1 MVAATD
7 LRIPG
12 PTPLP
17 PQVMEAMQ
25 REMMPHR
32 VPAFNEFFSGL
43 LKQVQRIHRTD
54 GDVLILPASGS
65 AGWEAAIVNTLS
77 PGDQVLAFVIGDF
90 GDRFAKVATALRL
103 DVVRIDIKWGGAATV
118 DVVSEA
124 LEAYPAARA
133 VLYTHNETSTGVT
146 NPLREIAP
154 LVRAHGAL
162 LLVDGV
168 SSVAGIPL
176 EMDEWGVD
184 LVISGSQKAWMCPP
198 GLVILAF
205 GSRVWD
211 AYRQA
216 DYPRFFWDFGT
227 LKESAAEGTTPATP
241 PLTLLFA
248 LKAACDMLEAEGMDA
263 VYARHHRLGALVR
276 AGIAREGYTLYADP
290 AYASDTVT
298 AAVPPA
304 GLRSTDIAGR
314 MRSDFGIEVALGQ
327 AHLKDQIVRLGHMG
341 WVQEPELNRMVDALG
356 TVAKRLQG

>member
-17 PQVMEAMQ
+17 PQVIEAMQ

-32 VPAFNEFFSGL
+32 VPAFNEFYSGL
-43 LKQVQRIHRTD
+43 LKQVQRIHRTE
-54 GDVLILPASGS
+54 GDVLVLPASGS

-77 PGDQVLAFVIGDF
+77 PGDQVLAFVTGDF
-90 GDRFAKVATALRL
+90 GDRFAKVGTALRL
-103 DVVRIDIKWGGAATV
+103 DVVRVEVEWGRAATA
-118 DVVSEA
+118 DVVREA
-124 LEAYPAARA
+124 LEAHPAARA

-146 NPLREIAP
+146 NPLQEIAP

-162 LLVDGV
+162 LFVDGV

-205 GSRVWD
+205 GQRVWD
-211 AYRQA
+211 AYPHA
-216 DYPRFFWDFGT
+216 NYPRFFWDFGT
-227 LKESAAEGTTPATP
+227 LKESAVEGTTPATP
-241 PLTLLFA
+241 PITLLYA
-248 LKAACDMLEAEGMDA
+248 LKAACDMLEAEGLDQ
-263 VYARHHRLGALVR
+263 VYARHRRLGALVR
-276 AGIAREGYTLYADP
+276 EGVVREGYTLFADP
-290 AYASDTVT
+290 AYASNTVT
-298 AAVPPA
+298 AAIPPA
-304 GLRSTDIAGR
+304 GLRSTDVAGR
-314 MRSDFGIEVALGQ
+314 LRSDFGIEVALGQ
-327 AHLKDQIVRLGHMG
+327 AHLKDRIVRLGHMG
-341 WVQEPELNRMVDALG
+341 WVEEPELNRMVDALG